1 MDLGWQELVI
11 ILVVVMIVFGAGK
24 LPDVAKSLGQGV
36 KEFKSAAGEADGI
49 AGAAGLGQVAAA
61 NGAPAPAA
69 TTARVAVERPDE
81 I

>member
-24 LPDVAKSLGQGV
+24 LPEVAKSLGQGV
-36 KEFKSAAGEADGI
+36 KEFKSAAEAPEGL
-49 AGAAGLGQVAAA
+49 AGATGTGNVTAQTAPTVAASV
-61 NGAPAPAA
+61 PAA
-69 TTARVAVERPDE
+69 ERAND

>member
-24 LPDVAKSLGQGV
+24 LPEVAKSLGQGV
-36 KEFKSAAGEADGI
+36 KEFKSAAEAPDGL
-49 AGAAGLGQVAAA
+49 AGATGAGQVAAPTA
-61 NGAPAPAA
+61 PMAQASAPGADRAS
-69 TTARVAVERPDE
+69 D